1 MASRIMVAFMRQSRI
16 KAAPGE
22 DGIYHIIDR
31 IVGGAFLLGSVEK
44 EMYLAVMW
52 RVAEFLSID
61 ICDYCVM
68 DTHAHN
74 MVRAPGKVELT
85 DQELLERL
93 RKYKGEN
100 NQEVRKFEKAMKF
113 KGPMLDTLRE
123 KFMRRMGNISEFKR
137 SHKQIFT
144 RWYNE
149 RHKRIGT
156 LWTERFKSLIAEDIL
171 PVRLDLAAYIDLNPV
186 RAEIVEDPKDYRFC
200 GYAAAVAGD
209 ERCRRGIMRVL
220 GSKDWDSASAEYRL
234 KIIQDGHKKR
244 PGKRGSIGRELLLKT
259 LNEKGFLPREDL
271 LHLRIAYFTE
281 GLALGTQPFVKKIFN
296 RHRSHFGKK
305 RKQTGFP
312 LHGFGESSLRVMRQ
326 LRKNPFS

>member
-1 MASRIMVAFMRQSRI
+1 M
-16 KAAPGE
+16 GN
-22 DGIYHIIDR
+22 
-31 IVGGAFLLGSVEK
+31 LEK
-44 EMYLAVMW
+44 EMYLSVMW

-68 DTHAHN
+68 DTHAHK
-74 MVRAPGKVELT
+74 MIFAPGKVELT
-85 DQELLERL
+85 DEELLERL
-93 RKYKGEN
+93 RKYKGEK
-100 NQEVRKFEKAMKF
+100 NQEVRTFEKAMEF

-123 KFMRRMGNISEFKR
+123 KFMRRMGNISEFKK

-156 LWTERFKSLIAEDIL
+156 LWAERYKSLIAEDIK

-209 ERCRRGIMRVL
+209 QRCQHGIMRVL
-220 GSKDWDSASAEYRL
+220 GSDDWTSASAEYRL
-234 KIIQDGHKKR
+234 IIIQDGNKKR

-259 LNEKGFLPREDL
+259 LQENGVLPNKDL
-271 LHLRIAYFTE
+271 LHLRIAYFTD
-281 GLALGTQPFVKKIFN
+281 GFALGTQPFVKKVFD

-305 RKQTGFP
+305 RKQAAFP
-312 LHGFGESSLRVMRQ
+312 LHGFGDSSLRVMRQ
-326 LRKNPFS
+326 LRKSPLS